1 MISVLEDWF
10 AAQNWLTPVP
20 TSGSSLPDKLYYCRF
35 ESQRV
40 KKKSSAEHKLVTP
53 ARKRPKRKETTSRTI
68 EEEIELAPPAI
79 ATSTLSTNAPTK
91 TATTYTQNT
100 VQLTPNTDP
109 RVQAMASSPSDENH
123 QVRESYVPS
132 TQALL

>member
-1 MISVLEDWF
+1 M
-10 AAQNWLTPVP
+10 
-20 TSGSSLPDKLYYCRF
+20 
-35 ESQRV
+35 
-40 KKKSSAEHKLVTP
+40 
-53 ARKRPKRKETTSRTI
+53 I
-68 EEEIELAPPAI
+68 EEETELAPPAI

-132 TQALL
+132 TQALLYSFGIGFNDSLLVWQAVMGGAGALAAFAAKAMVASNAQVRLSVL